1 MEEINCMGSHYFN
14 NIEDACG
21 IGLVLY
27 IPGKTV
33 YRSRKSAMNEMG
45 EENYKK
51 ALRNREMLFINCR
64 ADAMLM
70 NAVLGMPL
78 TNEELFTKNDEEEL
92 K

>member
-1 MEEINCMGSHYFN
+1 MIEEINCMGSHYFEN
-14 NIEDACG
+14 MEEACG

-33 YRSRKSAMNEMG
+33 YRNRKSAMEEMG
-45 EENYKK
+45 PENYKK
-51 ALRNREMLFINCR
+51 ALRNREMLFINCK

-78 TNEELFTKNDEEEL
+78 TNEELWQNDDEE
-92 K
+92 